1 MVHTLAWWGKSESS
15 MLCRHGEHAVVLRI
29 NTLRTCT
36 EQQTVQVLTQV
47 LIHTLQIK
55 VFN

>member
-1 MVHTLAWWGKSESS
+1 